1 MDLAKESDMPRLQ
14 KLLGLSLLPAAL
26 VLAAAGWTHDRHPAP
41 RHAPPVAPP
50 VDTAVL
56 DSFKWRNIGP
66 ERGGRS
72 IAVSGVRGQ
81 PKVAYFG
88 ATGGGLWKTTDG
100 GDHWAPVTDGQITS
114 ASVGAV
120 AVSETNP
127 DEVLIGTGES
137 EIRGNIMPGDGIYRS
152 MDAGKTWT
160 HVAFRHV
167 DAISK
172 IRIDPTDP
180 NIAFAAVFGQYAEPS
195 EDRGVFKSTD
205 GGVTWRKVLYR
216 DPGTGGI
223 DVEID
228 HNNPKVVYAALWQAF
243 RKEYTASSGGPG
255 SGLFKSTD
263 GGETWTE
270 ITHNRGLPAGID
282 GKIGIAVSPANSNR
296 VYALVEN
303 DSGGLFRSDDA
314 GATWTFVNDSHD
326 IRQRAFYYT
335 HVYADPK
342 DENRV
347 YAQNTSLFESTD
359 AGKTLTDLRGTHGD
373 FHDLWIDPDNGQ
385 HMVVGNDG
393 GGAVTTDGGKTWT
406 PETYSTAQ
414 LYHVA
419 ATINYPYDVCGAQQ
433 DDGTVCV
440 PSNAGQGRG
449 FGRGGRGGRGGA
461 AAETFSPGGAEPG
474 YVAPDPLDP
483 DIFFSGSNNGG
494 FMERLDRRT
503 GLSREVNPYPLM
515 FSGEPSSALV
525 ERWQWTYPIIF
536 SPVNPRLLFTSS
548 QHLWKTTDA
557 GQSWTRI
564 SPDLTRH
571 DPSTMGPS
579 GGPITHDMNAPEVY
593 ATIFAIGPS
602 KKDVNV
608 IWTGSDDGLVYLT
621 RDGGKTWTNVTPKG
635 MPDFGRVSQIDASAF
650 DGGAAY
656 VAVKRPLFDDLAPYI
671 FRTHDYGKTWTK
683 IVDGIGADDYVHA
696 VREDPN
702 RRGLLYAATQH
713 GVYISYDDGDHW
725 SSLSLNLPDL
735 PVSDLIV
742 WRNDLV
748 ISTMGRGFYV
758 LDNVVPLEQ
767 YTPAVEAA
775 PDAVLFAPPPAIRS
789 TDGAVITYWLKHPA
803 KDVRL
808 DILDAAG
815 RVIREYKPDTSTTPA
830 RGRGGFGRFG
840 FASAPPK
847 TAGIDHFTWDL
858 RYAPATSFPG
868 MILWGASTQGPAAPP
883 GRYTVRLIVD
893 GGSFTQP
900 VTVKR
905 NPLFTDVSDADLRAQ
920 FALAIKIRNKL
931 SEANQAVIDVR
942 NVKAQVDDRLKK
954 SDDATLKE
962 LGEKLND
969 HAGAVEQNIYQVRNQ
984 SGQDPLNFPIKIN
997 NRIGTLL
1004 STVNSGDG
1012 RPIASAAP
1020 IFNYLSGKLG
1030 VQTSALAKVWAT
1042 DLAAFNAQ
1050 AKKLGL
1056 PAVNPKCAPG
1066 QVCGIVP

>member
-1 MDLAKESDMPRLQ
+1 MPRFIHF
-14 KLLGLSLLPAAL
+14 LSLSALPAAF
-26 VLAAAGWTHDRHPAP
+26 AIAGNAPAP
-41 RHAPPVAPP
+41 HPRPATVRAARAVPAP
-50 VDTAVL
+50 VDSAIL
-56 DSFKWRNIGP
+56 NSFKWRNIGP

-81 PKVAYFG
+81 PRVAYFG
-88 ATGGGLWKTTDG
+88 ATGGGLWKSTDG
-100 GDHWAPVTDGQITS
+100 GEEWAPVTDGQITS

-120 AVSETNP
+120 GVSETDPN
-127 DEVLIGTGES
+127 EVIIGTGEC
-137 EIRGNIMPGDGIYRS
+137 EIRGNIMPGDGMYRS
-152 MDAGKTWT
+152 TDAGKTWT
-160 HVAFRHV
+160 HVGFENA
-167 DAISK
+167 DAICK
-172 IRIDPTDP
+172 VRIDPTDA
-180 NIAFAAVFGQYAEPS
+180 NTVFAAVFGKYAVAGP
-195 EDRGVFKSTD
+195 DRGVYKSTD
-205 GGVTWRKVLYR
+205 GGVTWKKVLFR
-216 DPGTGGI
+216 DDSTGAI

-228 HNNPKVVYAALWQAF
+228 RNNPKVVYAALWQAY

-263 GGETWTE
+263 GGDHWTE
-270 ITHNRGLPAGID
+270 ITHNPGLPAGID

-303 DSGGLFRSDDA
+303 ANGGLYRSDDA
-314 GATWTFVNDSHD
+314 GATWTLVNDRHD

-342 DENRV
+342 DENLV
-347 YAQNTSLFESTD
+347 YMQNTSLFKSTD
-359 AGKTLTDLRGTHGD
+359 GGKTLTSVRGTHGD

-393 GGAVTTDGGKTWT
+393 GGAVTTDGGQHWT
-406 PETYSTAQ
+406 AEDYSTAQ

-419 ATINYPYDVCGAQQ
+419 ATVGYPYDVCGAQQ
-433 DDGTVCV
+433 DDGTICV
-440 PSNAGQGRG
+440 PSTTGLQRGRG
-449 FGRGGRGGRGGA
+449 FGRGGRGGGA

-474 YVAPDPLDP
+474 YIAPDPLDP
-483 DIFFSGSNNGG
+483 DLFFSGSNNGG

-536 SPVNPRLLFTSS
+536 SPVDPHLLFTSS
-548 QHLWKTTDA
+548 QHLWKTTDD
-557 GQSWTRI
+557 GQNWTRI

-621 RDGGKTWTNVTPKG
+621 RDGGRRWTNVTPKG

-656 VAVKRPLFDDLAPYI
+656 VTVKRPLLDDKAPYI
-671 FRTHDYGKTWTK
+671 FRTHDYGKTWAK
-683 IVDGIGADDYVHA
+683 IVNGIRPDDYVHV
-696 VREDPN
+696 VREDPS
-702 RRGLLYAATQH
+702 RKGMLFAGTQH
-713 GVYISYDDGDHW
+713 GVYVSYDDGDHW

-742 WRNDLV
+742 WRHDLL
-748 ISTMGRGFYV
+748 ISTMGRGFYA
-758 LDNVVPLEQ
+758 LDNIVPLEQ
-767 YTPAVEAA
+767 YTPDIASA
-775 PDAVLFAPPPAIRS
+775 DAFLFAPPPAIRS
-789 TDGAVITYWLKHPA
+789 TDGAAITYWLKHPA
-803 KDVRL
+803 QQVTI

-815 RVIREYKPDTSTTPA
+815 HVIRTYKPDTTNGRSG

-840 FASAPPK
+840 GFTAAPPK

-858 RYAPATSFPG
+858 RYEGATTFPG
-868 MILWGASTQGPAAPP
+868 MILWGATTQGPAAPP
-883 GRYTVRLIVD
+883 GRYTVRLVAD
-893 GGSFTQP
+893 GRTYSQP
-900 VTVKR
+900 VTVQR
-905 NPLFTDVSDADLRAQ
+905 NPLFTDVTDADLQAQ
-920 FALAIKIRNKL
+920 FALAIRIRDKL
-931 SEANQAVIDVR
+931 TEANEAVIDVR
-942 NVKAQVDDRLKK
+942 NAKAQVADRLKK
-954 SDDATLKE
+954 SDDATLKR
-962 LGEKLND
+962 LGDRLNE
-969 HAGAVEQNIYQVRNQ
+969 HAGAIEANIYQVKNE

-997 NRIGTLL
+997 NRLGTLL
-1004 STVNSGDG
+1004 GTVNGGDG
-1012 RPIASAAP
+1012 RPIGNALP
-1020 IFNYLSGKLG
+1020 IFDYLSGKLK
-1030 VQTSALAKVWAT
+1030 VQTDALARVWAT

-1050 AKKLGL
+1050 AKTLGL
-1056 PAVNPKCAPG
+1056 PPVDPKCAPG

>member
-1 MDLAKESDMPRLQ
+1 MPRFQ
-14 KLLGLSLLPAAL
+14 RLLGLAVLPAAF
-26 VLAAAGWTHDRHPAP
+26 VFAAAGWTLDQQPATP
-41 RHAPPVAPP
+41 AAAP
-50 VDTAVL
+50 VDTTIL
-56 DSFKWRNIGP
+56 NSFQWRNIGP

-72 IAVSGVRGQ
+72 IAVTGVRNQ
-81 PKVAYFG
+81 PEVAYFG

-100 GDHWAPVTDGQITS
+100 GHTWAPVTDGQITS

-127 DEVLIGTGES
+127 NEVIIGTGES

-152 MDAGKTWT
+152 MDAGKTWMR
-160 HVAFRHV
+160 AGFEHV

-172 IRIDPTDP
+172 IRIDPTDA
-180 NIAFAAVFGQYAEPS
+180 NIVFAAVFGEYGVPSAE
-195 EDRGVFKSTD
+195 RGVFKSTD
-205 GGVTWRKVLYR
+205 GGATWRKVLFR
-216 DPGTGGI
+216 DDKTGAV

-228 HNNPKVVYAALWQAF
+228 RHNPRVVYAAMWEAF

-255 SGLFKSTD
+255 CGLFKSTD

-270 ITHNRGLPAGID
+270 ITRNPGLPSGVV
-282 GKIGIAVSPANSNR
+282 GKIGIAISPANSNR
-296 VYALVEN
+296 VYALIEN
-303 DSGGLFRSDDA
+303 ANGGLFRSDDA
-314 GATWTFVNDSHD
+314 GATWTLVNDSHD

-342 DENRV
+342 DENVV
-347 YAQNTSLFESTD
+347 YLQNTSLFKSVD
-359 AGKTLTDLRGTHGD
+359 GGKTLTTLRGTHGD
-373 FHDLWIDPDNGQ
+373 FHDLWIDPDNGA

-393 GGAVTTDGGKTWT
+393 GGAVTTDGGRTWT
-406 PETYSTAQ
+406 AEDYPTAQ
-414 LYHVA
+414 MYHVI
-419 ATINYPYDVCGAQQ
+419 ATYNYPYDVCGAQQ
-433 DDGTVCV
+433 DDGTLCV
-440 PSNAGQGRG
+440 SSTAGLD
-449 FGRGGRGGRGGA
+449 RGGRGGRGGQA
-461 AAETFSPGGAEPG
+461 AAEFSPGGAEPG

-483 DIFFSGSNNGG
+483 DVFFSGSNNGG
-494 FMERLDRRT
+494 FLERLNRRT
-503 GLSREVNPYPLM
+503 GHSREVNPYPLM

-536 SPVNPRLLFTSS
+536 SPLDPRLLFTSS
-548 QHLWKTTDA
+548 QHLWKTTNG

-593 ATIFAIGPS
+593 ATIFAIAPS

-621 RDGGKTWTNVTPKG
+621 RDGGKTWANVTPKG

-656 VAVKRPLFDDLAPYI
+656 VAVKRPLLDDQAPYI
-671 FRTHDYGKTWTK
+671 FRTHDYGKTWTR
-683 IVDGIGADDYVHA
+683 IVDGIRADDYVHA
-696 VREDPN
+696 VREDPD
-702 RRGLLYAATQH
+702 RKGLLFAAAQH
-713 GVYISYDDGDHW
+713 GVYLSYDDGDHW
-725 SSLSLNLPDL
+725 SSLSRNLPDV
-735 PVSDLIV
+735 PVSDLVV
-742 WRNDLV
+742 WRHDLL

-758 LDNVVPLEQ
+758 MDNIAPLEQ

-775 PDAVLFAPPPAIRS
+775 SDAYLFAPPAAIRS
-789 TDGAVITYWLKHPA
+789 TNGATITYWLKHPA
-803 KDVRL
+803 RKVNI

-815 RVIREYKPDTSTTPA
+815 HVIREYEPDTAKTPA
-830 RGRGGFGRFG
+830 RGRGGYGRFG
-840 FASAPPK
+840 GSTAPPM
-847 TAGIDHFTWDL
+847 TAGVDHFTWDL
-858 RYAPATSFPG
+858 NYAPAKSFPG

-883 GRYTVRLIVD
+883 GTYTVRLIVD
-893 GGSFTQP
+893 GHTLSQP
-900 VTVKR
+900 VRVER

-920 FALAIKIRNKL
+920 FALGIKIRDRL
-931 SEANQAVIDVR
+931 TEANEAVIAVR
-942 NVKAQVDDRLKK
+942 NTKAQVDDRLKQ
-954 SDDATLKE
+954 SHDTTLKQ
-962 LGEKLND
+962 LGDRLNE
-969 HAGAVEQNIYQVRNQ
+969 HAGAVEQNIYQVKNQ

-1012 RPIASAAP
+1012 RPIANAAP
-1020 IFNYLSGKLG
+1020 IFDYLTGKLK
-1030 VQTSALAKVWAT
+1030 VQTDALARVWAT

-1056 PAVNPKCAPG
+1056 RPVNPKCTPG
-1066 QVCGIVP
+1066 QVCGVVP

>member
-1 MDLAKESDMPRLQ
+1 MPRFIHF
-14 KLLGLSLLPAAL
+14 LSLSALPAAFA
-26 VLAAAGWTHDRHPAP
+26 VAGSRPTPRPRPAATPAI
-41 RHAPPVAPP
+41 HAAPAP
-50 VDTAVL
+50 VDTAIL
-56 DSFKWRNIGP
+56 DTFKWRNIGP

-81 PKVAYFG
+81 PEVAYFG

-100 GDHWAPVTDGQITS
+100 GDKWAPITDGKITS

-120 AVSETNP
+120 GVSETNP
-127 DEVLIGTGES
+127 NEVIIGTGEC
-137 EIRGNIMPGDGIYRS
+137 EIRGNIMPGDGMYRS
-152 MDAGKTWT
+152 TDAGKTWT
-160 HVAFRHV
+160 HVGFENT
-167 DAISK
+167 DAICK
-172 IRIDPTDP
+172 VRIDPTDA
-180 NIAFAAVFGQYAEPS
+180 NTVFAAVFGKYAVGSP
-195 EDRGVFKSTD
+195 DRGVYKSTD
-205 GGVTWRKVLYR
+205 GGVTWKRVLFR
-216 DPGTGGI
+216 DDSTGAI

-228 HNNPKVVYAALWQAF
+228 RNNPKVVYAALWQAY

-263 GGETWTE
+263 GGDTWTE
-270 ITHNRGLPAGID
+270 ITHNPGLPSGID

-303 DSGGLFRSDDA
+303 ADGGLYRSDDA
-314 GATWTFVNDSHD
+314 GATWTMVNDSHD

-335 HVYADPK
+335 HVYADPT
-342 DENRV
+342 DENLI
-347 YAQNTSLFESTD
+347 YMQNTSLFKSTD
-359 AGKTLTDLRGTHGD
+359 GGKTLTTLRGTHGD
-373 FHDLWIDPDNGQ
+373 FHDLWIDPENGK

-393 GGAVTTDGGKTWT
+393 GAAVTTDGGEHWT

-419 ATINYPYDVCGAQQ
+419 ATVNYPYDVCGAQQ
-433 DDGTVCV
+433 DDGTICV
-440 PSNAGQGRG
+440 PSTTGLERGFGRG
-449 FGRGGRGGRGGA
+449 FGRGGRGGEA
-461 AAETFSPGGAEPG
+461 VQTFSPGGAEPG
-474 YVAPDPLDP
+474 YIAPDPLDP

-494 FMERLDRRT
+494 FMERLNRRT
-503 GLSREVNPYPLM
+503 GLAREVNPYPLM

-536 SPVNPRLLFTSS
+536 SPVDPHLLFTSS

-557 GQSWTRI
+557 GQTWTRI

-571 DPSTMGPS
+571 DPATMGPS

-608 IWTGSDDGLVYLT
+608 IWTGSDDGLIYIT
-621 RDGGKTWTNVTPKG
+621 RDGGKHWTNVTPKD

-656 VAVKRPLFDDLAPYI
+656 VAVKRPLLDDKAPYI

-683 IVDGIGADDYVHA
+683 IVDGIGPQDYVHV
-696 VREDPN
+696 VREDPS
-702 RRGLLYAATQH
+702 RRGLLFAGTQH

-742 WRNDLV
+742 WRHDLL

-758 LDNVVPLEQ
+758 LDNIVPLEQ
-767 YTPAVEAA
+767 YSAQVASA
-775 PDAVLFAPPPAIRS
+775 DAYLFAPPPAIRS
-789 TDGAVITYWLKHPA
+789 TDGATLTYWLRHPA
-803 KDVRL
+803 QQVNL

-815 RVIREYKPDTSTTPA
+815 HVIRTYKPDTA
-830 RGRGGFGRFG
+830 NGGRGRGRGGFGRFG
-840 FASAPPK
+840 GGPASPPK

-858 RYAPATSFPG
+858 RYEGAKTFPG
-868 MILWGASTQGPAAPP
+868 MILWGATTQGPAAPP
-883 GRYTVRLIVD
+883 GRYTARLIVD
-893 GGSFTQP
+893 GRTYSQP

-905 NPLFTDVSDADLRAQ
+905 NPLFTHVTDADLRAQ
-920 FALAIKIRNKL
+920 FALAIRIRNKL
-931 SEANQAVIDVR
+931 SEANEAVIDVR
-942 NVKAQVDDRLKK
+942 NVKSQVDDRLKK
-954 SDDATLKE
+954 SDDATLKRLGDE
-962 LGEKLND
+962 LDD
-969 HAGAVEQNIYQVRNQ
+969 HAGAIEANIYQVKNQ

-1004 STVNSGDG
+1004 STVDRGDG
-1012 RPIASAAP
+1012 RPIGNAEP
-1020 IFNYLSGKLG
+1020 IFNYLSGKLK
-1030 VQTSALAKVWAT
+1030 VQTDALARVWAT

-1056 PAVNPKCAPG
+1056 PPVNPKCAPG

>member
-1 MDLAKESDMPRLQ
+1 MPRLQ
-14 KLLGLSLLPAAL
+14 KLLALSALPAAL
-26 VLAAAGWTHDRHPAP
+26 VFAAAGWTRDRQPAP
-41 RHAPPVAPP
+41 RPGKVIAAP
-50 VDTAVL
+50 VDTTIL
-56 DSFKWRNIGP
+56 NSFKWRNIGP

-81 PKVAYFG
+81 PAMSYFG

-100 GDHWAPVTDGQITS
+100 GEHWAPVTDGQMTS

-120 AVSETNP
+120 AVAETRP

-160 HVAFRHV
+160 HVAFQNV

-180 NIAFAAVFGQYAEPS
+180 NIAFAAVFGQYAVPS
-195 EDRGVFKSTD
+195 EDRGIFKSTD

-216 DPGTGGI
+216 DAGTGGI

-228 HNNPKVVYAALWQAF
+228 RNNPKVVYAALWQAF
-243 RKEYTASSGGPG
+243 RKEYTAWSGGPG

-263 GGETWTE
+263 GGKTWTE
-270 ITHNRGLPAGID
+270 ITHNPGLPPGID

-303 DSGGLFRSDDA
+303 DSGGLYRSDDA
-314 GATWTFVNDSHD
+314 GATWTFVNGSHD
-326 IRQRAFYYT
+326 IKQRAFYYT

-342 DENRV
+342 DENLV
-347 YAQNTSLFESTD
+347 YMQNTSLFKSVD
-359 AGKTLTDLRGTHGD
+359 GGKTLTTLRGTHGD
-373 FHDLWIDPDNGQ
+373 FHDLWIDPDSGQ

-393 GGAVTTDGGKTWT
+393 GGAVTTDGGQNWT

-414 LYHVA
+414 MYHAA
-419 ATINYPYDVCGAQQ
+419 ATVNYPYDVCGAQQ
-433 DDGTVCV
+433 DDGTVCI
-440 PSNAGQGRG
+440 PSNTGLGRG
-449 FGRGGRGGRGGA
+449 FGRGGRGGGRGGA
-461 AAETFSPGGAEPG
+461 APETFSPGGSEPG
-474 YVAPDPLDP
+474 YIAPDPLDP
-483 DIFFSGSNNGG
+483 DVFFSGANNGG
-494 FMERLDRRT
+494 FMERLNRRT

-571 DPSTMGPS
+571 DPTTMGPS

-621 RDGGKTWTNVTPKG
+621 RDGGKTWTDVTPNG
-635 MPDFGRVSQIDASAF
+635 MPDFGRVSLIDASAF

-656 VAVKRPLFDDLAPYI
+656 VAVKRPLLDDKAPYI

-683 IVDGIGADDYVHA
+683 IVDGIRADDYVHA

-702 RRGLLYAATQH
+702 RKGLLYAATQH
-713 GVYISYDDGDHW
+713 GVYLSYDDGDHW
-725 SSLSLNLPDL
+725 SSLSLNLPDV
-735 PVSDLIV
+735 PVSDLIAY
-742 WRNDLV
+742 RNDLV
-748 ISTMGRGFYV
+748 ISTHGRGFYI
-758 LDNVVPLEQ
+758 LDNDVPLEQ
-767 YTPAVEAA
+767 FTPAVEAA
-775 PDAVLFAPPPAIRS
+775 ADAYLFAPPPAIRS

-815 RVIREYKPDTSTTPA
+815 RVIREYKPDTTAATG

-840 FASAPPK
+840 GPTAPPK
-847 TAGIDHFTWDL
+847 TEGIDHFTWDL
-858 RYAPATSFPG
+858 RYEAAKGFPG

-893 GGSFTQP
+893 GRSLTQP
-900 VTVKR
+900 LTVKR
-905 NPLFTDVSDADLRAQ
+905 NPLFIDVTDADLQVQ
-920 FALAIKIRNKL
+920 FALAIRIRDKL
-931 SEANQAVIDVR
+931 SESNQAVVDVR
-942 NVKAQVDDRLKK
+942 NVKTQVDDRLKK
-954 SDDATLKE
+954 SDDATLKQ
-962 LGEKLND
+962 LGDKLNE
-969 HAGAVEQNIYQVRNQ
+969 HAGAIEANIYQVQNQ
-984 SGQDPLNFPIKIN
+984 SEQDPLNFPIKIN
-997 NRIGTLL
+997 NRLGTLL

-1012 RPIASAAP
+1012 RPIASAQP
-1020 IFNYLSGKLG
+1020 IFDYLTGKLK
-1030 VQTSALAKVWAT
+1030 VQTDALARVWAT
-1042 DLAAFNAQ
+1042 DLAAFNSQ

-1056 PAVNPKCAPG
+1056 PPINPKCAPG

>member
-1 MDLAKESDMPRLQ
+1 MRDSWYSRLRVA
-14 KLLGLSLLPAAL
+14 LPAAF
-26 VLAAAGWTHDRHPAP
+26 VAVAAAWSTAPAP
-41 RHAPPVAPP
+41 HPRPTPARTLHTAPTP
-50 VDTAVL
+50 VDSAILT
-56 DSFKWRNIGP
+56 SFKWRNIGP

-88 ATGGGLWKTTDG
+88 ATGGGLWKSTDG
-100 GDHWAPVTDGQITS
+100 GQAWAPVTDGQITS

-120 AVSETNP
+120 GVSETDPN
-127 DEVLIGTGES
+127 EVIIGTGEC
-137 EIRGNIMPGDGIYRS
+137 EIRGNIMPGDGMYRS
-152 MDAGKTWT
+152 TDAGKTWT
-160 HVAFRHV
+160 HVGFESA
-167 DAISK
+167 DAICK
-172 IRIDPTDP
+172 VRIDPT
-180 NIAFAAVFGQYAEPS
+180 NANTVFAAVFGKYAVASP
-195 EDRGVFKSTD
+195 DRGVYKSTD
-205 GGVTWRKVLYR
+205 GGLTWKKVLFR
-216 DPGTGGI
+216 DDSTGAI

-228 HNNPKVVYAALWQAF
+228 RNNPKVVYAALWQAF

-263 GGETWTE
+263 GGDTWTE
-270 ITHNRGLPAGID
+270 ITHNPGLPSGID

-303 DSGGLFRSDDA
+303 ASGGLFRSDDA
-314 GATWTFVNDSHD
+314 GATWTLVNDSHD

-342 DENRV
+342 DENLV
-347 YAQNTSLFESTD
+347 YMQNTSLFKSTD
-359 AGKTLTDLRGTHGD
+359 GGKTLTALRGTHGD
-373 FHDLWIDPDNGQ
+373 FHDLWIDPDDGQ

-393 GGAVTTDGGKTWT
+393 GGAVTTDGGQHWT

-419 ATINYPYDVCGAQQ
+419 ATVNYPYDVCGAQQ
-433 DDGTVCV
+433 DDGTVCI
-440 PSNAGQGRG
+440 PSTTGLARGGRG
-449 FGRGGRGGRGGA
+449 FGRGGRGSGP
-461 AAETFSPGGAEPG
+461 AETFSPGGAEPG

-483 DIFFSGSNNGG
+483 DLFFSGSNNGG
-494 FMERLDRRT
+494 FMERLNRRT

-536 SPVNPRLLFTSS
+536 SPVNPHLLFTSS
-548 QHLWKTTDA
+548 QHLWKTTDD
-557 GQSWTRI
+557 GQNWTRI

-571 DPSTMGPS
+571 DPATMGPS

-621 RDGGKTWTNVTPKG
+621 RDGGKHWTNVTPKG

-656 VAVKRPLFDDLAPYI
+656 VAVKRPLLDDKAPYI

-683 IVDGIGADDYVHA
+683 IVNGIRPDDYVHV
-696 VREDPN
+696 VREDPS
-702 RRGLLYAATQH
+702 RRGLLFAGTQH

-742 WRNDLV
+742 WRHDLL

-758 LDNVVPLEQ
+758 LDNIVPLEQ
-767 YTPAVEAA
+767 YTPEIAA
-775 PDAVLFAPPPAIRS
+775 SDAHLFAPPAAIRS
-789 TDGAVITYWLKHPA
+789 TDGATITYWLQHPA
-803 KDVRL
+803 QQVSV

-815 RVIREYKPDTSTTPA
+815 HVIRTYKPDTTNGRGD
-830 RGRGGFGRFG
+830 RGRGFGRFG
-840 FASAPPK
+840 GAMAPPK
-847 TAGIDHFTWDL
+847 AEGINHFTWDL
-858 RYAPATSFPG
+858 RYEAARSFPG

-883 GRYTVRLIVD
+883 GRYTVRLIAD
-893 GGSFTQP
+893 GRTYSQP
-900 VTVKR
+900 VVVKR
-905 NPLFTDVSDADLRAQ
+905 NPLFTDVTDADLQAQ
-920 FALAIKIRNKL
+920 FALAIRIRDKL
-931 SEANQAVIDVR
+931 TEANEAVIDVR
-942 NVKAQVDDRLKK
+942 NAKAQVDDRLKK
-954 SDDATLKE
+954 SDDATLRQ
-962 LGEKLND
+962 LGDKLSE
-969 HAGAVEQNIYQVRNQ
+969 HAGAIEANIYQVKNQ

-1004 STVNSGDG
+1004 GTVNSGDG
-1012 RPIASAAP
+1012 RPIGNALP
-1020 IFNYLSGKLG
+1020 IFDYLSGKLK
-1030 VQTSALAKVWAT
+1030 VQTDALARVWAT

-1056 PAVNPKCAPG
+1056 PPVDPKCAPG

>member
-1 MDLAKESDMPRLQ
+1 MPRFQ
-14 KLLGLSLLPAAL
+14 KFLGAAALPAAL
-26 VLAAAGWTHDRHPAP
+26 MFAAAGWTLDHQLTPRPAT
-41 RHAPPVAPP
+41 PVAAP
-50 VDTAVL
+50 VDTTIL
-56 DSFKWRNIGP
+56 NSFKWRNIGP

-72 IAVSGVRGQ
+72 IAVTGVRNQ

-100 GDHWAPVTDGQITS
+100 GHTWAPVTDGQITS

-127 DEVLIGTGES
+127 NEVIIGTGES

-160 HVAFRHV
+160 HAGFEHV

-172 IRIDPTDP
+172 IRIDPTDA
-180 NIAFAAVFGQYAEPS
+180 NIVFAAVFGEYGVPSAE
-195 EDRGVFKSTD
+195 RGVFKSTD
-205 GGVTWRKVLYR
+205 GGATWRKVLFR
-216 DPGTGGI
+216 DDKTGAV

-228 HNNPKVVYAALWQAF
+228 RNNPKVVYAAMWEAF

-255 SGLFKSTD
+255 CGLFKSTD

-270 ITHNRGLPAGID
+270 ITRNPGLPSGVV
-282 GKIGIAVSPANSNR
+282 GKIGIAISPANSNR
-296 VYALVEN
+296 VYALIEN
-303 DSGGLFRSDDA
+303 ANGGLFRSDDA
-314 GATWTFVNDSHD
+314 GATWTLVNDSHD

-342 DENRV
+342 DENLV
-347 YAQNTSLFESTD
+347 YMQNTSLFKSVD
-359 AGKTLTDLRGTHGD
+359 GGKTLTTLRGTHGD
-373 FHDLWIDPDNGQ
+373 FHDLWIDPDHGA

-393 GGAVTTDGGKTWT
+393 GAAVTTDGGQTWT
-406 PETYSTAQ
+406 AEDYSTAQ
-414 LYHVA
+414 MYHVIG
-419 ATINYPYDVCGAQQ
+419 TYNYPYDVCGAQQ
-433 DDGTVCV
+433 DDGTLCV
-440 PSNAGQGRG
+440 SSTTGLD
-449 FGRGGRGGRGGA
+449 RGGRGGRGGGGQA
-461 AAETFSPGGAEPG
+461 AAEFSPGGAEPG
-474 YVAPDPLDP
+474 YIAPDPLDP

-494 FMERLDRRT
+494 FLERLNRRT
-503 GLSREVNPYPLM
+503 GQSREVNPYPLM

-536 SPVNPRLLFTSS
+536 SPLNPRLLFVSS
-548 QHLWKTTDA
+548 QHLWKTTNG

-593 ATIFAIGPS
+593 ATIFAIAPS

-621 RDGGKTWTNVTPKG
+621 RDGGTTWTNVTPKG

-656 VAVKRPLFDDLAPYI
+656 VAVKRPLLDDQAPYI

-683 IVDGIGADDYVHA
+683 IVDGIRADDYVHA
-696 VREDPN
+696 VREDPD
-702 RRGLLYAATQH
+702 RKGLLFAAAQH
-713 GVYISYDDGDHW
+713 GVYLSYDDGDHW
-725 SSLSLNLPDL
+725 ASLSRNLPDV
-735 PVSDLIV
+735 PVSDLVV
-742 WRNDLV
+742 WRHDLL
-748 ISTMGRGFYV
+748 ISTNGRGFYV
-758 LDNVVPLEQ
+758 MDNIVPLEQ

-775 PDAVLFAPPPAIRS
+775 SDAYLFAPPAAIRS
-789 TDGAVITYWLKHPA
+789 TNGATITYWLKHPA
-803 KDVRL
+803 KKVNIN
-808 DILDAAG
+808 ILDAAG
-815 RVIREYKPDTSTTPA
+815 HVIREYEPDTAKTPA
-830 RGRGGFGRFG
+830 RGRSGYGRFG
-840 FASAPPK
+840 NGNAAPPM
-847 TAGIDHFTWDL
+847 TAGVDHFTWDL
-858 RYAPATSFPG
+858 NYAPAKSFPG

-883 GRYTVRLIVD
+883 GTYTVRLIVD
-893 GGSFTQP
+893 GHTLSQP
-900 VTVKR
+900 VRVER

-920 FALAIKIRNKL
+920 FALGIKIRDKL
-931 SEANQAVIDVR
+931 SEANEAVIAVR
-942 NVKAQVDDRLKK
+942 NTKAQVDDRLKQ
-954 SDDATLKE
+954 SDDATLKQ
-962 LGEKLND
+962 LGDRLTE
-969 HAGAVEQNIYQVRNQ
+969 HAGAVEQNIYQVKNQ

-1012 RPIASAAP
+1012 RPIANAAP
-1020 IFNYLSGKLG
+1020 IFDYLTGKLK
-1030 VQTSALAKVWAT
+1030 VQTDALARVWAT

-1056 PAVNPKCAPG
+1056 PPVNPKCAPG

>member
-1 MDLAKESDMPRLQ
+1 MPRLQ

-449 FGRGGRGGRGGA
+449 FG
-461 AAETFSPGGAEPG
+461 
-474 YVAPDPLDP
+474 
-483 DIFFSGSNNGG
+483 
-494 FMERLDRRT
+494 
-503 GLSREVNPYPLM
+503 
-515 FSGEPSSALV
+515 
-525 ERWQWTYPIIF
+525 
-536 SPVNPRLLFTSS
+536 
-548 QHLWKTTDA
+548 
-557 GQSWTRI
+557 
-564 SPDLTRH
+564 
-571 DPSTMGPS
+571 
-579 GGPITHDMNAPEVY
+579 
-593 ATIFAIGPS
+593 
-602 KKDVNV
+602 
-608 IWTGSDDGLVYLT
+608 
-621 RDGGKTWTNVTPKG
+621 
-635 MPDFGRVSQIDASAF
+635 
-650 DGGAAY
+650 
-656 VAVKRPLFDDLAPYI
+656 
-671 FRTHDYGKTWTK
+671 
-683 IVDGIGADDYVHA
+683 
-696 VREDPN
+696 
-702 RRGLLYAATQH
+702 
-713 GVYISYDDGDHW
+713 
-725 SSLSLNLPDL
+725 
-735 PVSDLIV
+735 
-742 WRNDLV
+742 
-748 ISTMGRGFYV
+748 
-758 LDNVVPLEQ
+758 
-767 YTPAVEAA
+767 
-775 PDAVLFAPPPAIRS
+775 
-789 TDGAVITYWLKHPA
+789 
-803 KDVRL
+803 
-808 DILDAAG
+808 
-815 RVIREYKPDTSTTPA
+815 
-830 RGRGGFGRFG
+830 
-840 FASAPPK
+840 
-847 TAGIDHFTWDL
+847 
-858 RYAPATSFPG
+858 
-868 MILWGASTQGPAAPP
+868 
-883 GRYTVRLIVD
+883 
-893 GGSFTQP
+893 
-900 VTVKR
+900 
-905 NPLFTDVSDADLRAQ
+905 
-920 FALAIKIRNKL
+920 
-931 SEANQAVIDVR
+931 
-942 NVKAQVDDRLKK
+942 
-954 SDDATLKE
+954 
-962 LGEKLND
+962 
-969 HAGAVEQNIYQVRNQ
+969 
-984 SGQDPLNFPIKIN
+984 
-997 NRIGTLL
+997 
-1004 STVNSGDG
+1004 
-1012 RPIASAAP
+1012 
-1020 IFNYLSGKLG
+1020 
-1030 VQTSALAKVWAT
+1030 
-1042 DLAAFNAQ
+1042 
-1050 AKKLGL
+1050 
-1056 PAVNPKCAPG
+1056 
-1066 QVCGIVP
+1066 